1 MGASVKKKP
10 ALIEPQMRVQYLKG
24 VGPKRAEQLAR
35 LGVESVY
42 DLLYLFP
49 RRYLD
54 ASEVSA
60 VADLEGPARDVTV
73 AGALVSARTTRNR
86 FGRKTG
92 YEAVLDDGTGRIAC
106 LFFGRPFL
114 ENVMAKGQR
123 WVIFGDLR
131 LYRGRLFLNP
141 VEYEQ
146 LSGADG
152 STQDV
157 TGKPGGIIP
166 IYPLT
171 EGLTQKAMRR
181 ITENALPAARFFEEK
196 LPEEIRSDL
205 ELMGREEALLATH
218 RPKDIGQAREGKRA
232 LAFDE
237 LFYLQLMLLGRK
249 LHIGSEKRVR
259 EYEKRNHLLR
269 RLGHA
274 LPFKLTEAQKRVL
287 RTIDSDLTGPHPLN
301 RLIQGD
307 VGSGKTVVAVIAALR
322 AVENGY
328 QAALMAPTEVL
339 AEQHYRTLKK
349 FLTPLDIEPELLIG
363 KMSAAA
369 KRLAAGKIS
378 TGDAP
383 IAVGTHALIQ
393 GNVEFADLG
402 LVVIDEQHR
411 FGVNQRLTLMRKG
424 AHSDCLVMT
433 ATPIPRS
440 LALTLYGDLDVSS
453 IDELPAG
460 RKKISTHIVGKNKR
474 GDMQRFIGERIAAGE
489 QAYVVCPRIEE
500 DEQTE
505 QAAAEQWYARYR
517 DEIFPEFRV
526 VMLHGRMKSEQREE
540 AMCAFEAGEAQVLV
554 GTTVIEVG
562 IDVAAATVIVI
573 EGAERFGLSQL
584 HQLRGRVGRSERQS
598 WCLLVP
604 SPEASGDG
612 LERLRILEATSDGFK
627 ISEEDLR
634 LRGPGDFFGQR
645 QSGLP
650 ELRASDLIMD
660 YPVLLQAR
668 RTAKKILESDPCLD
682 HSEHRMIRKEL
693 ISRFRNRV
701 RFLRVG

>member
-10 ALIEPQMRVQYLKG
+10 ALIEPRMRVQYLKG

-35 LGVESVY
+35 LGVERVY

-73 AGALVSARTTRNR
+73 AGALVSARATRNR

-92 YEAVLDDGTGRIAC
+92 YEAVLDDGTGKIAC
-106 LFFGRPFL
+106 SFFGRSFL

-146 LSGADG
+146 LSGADD

-181 ITENALPAARFFEEK
+181 ITENALPAVRFFEEK
-196 LPEEIRSDL
+196 LPEKIRSGQG
-205 ELMGREEALLATH
+205 LMGREEALLAVH
-218 RPKDIGQAREGKRA
+218 RPKDIAEAREGKRA

-269 RLGHA
+269 RLGRA

-349 FLTPLDIEPELLIG
+349 LLTPLDIEPELLIG

-369 KRLAAGKIS
+369 KRRAAGKIS
-378 TGDAP
+378 SGDAL

-393 GNVEFADLG
+393 DNVEFADLG

-411 FGVNQRLTLMRKG
+411 FGVNQRLTLRRKG
-424 AHSDCLVMT
+424 THSDCLVMT

-460 RKKISTHIVGKNKR
+460 RKTISTHIVSENKR

-505 QAAAEQWYARYR
+505 QAAAEHWYARYR

-526 VMLHGRMKSEQREE
+526 VMLHGRLNGQ
-540 AMCAFEAGEAQVLV
+540 AQVLV

-562 IDVAAATVIVI
+562 IDVAAATVIAI

-604 SPEASGDG
+604 SPGASSEG

-634 LRGPGDFFGQR
+634 LRGPGDFFGER

-650 ELRASDLIMD
+650 ELRAADLIED

-682 HSEHRMIRKEL
+682 RPEHRMIRKEL